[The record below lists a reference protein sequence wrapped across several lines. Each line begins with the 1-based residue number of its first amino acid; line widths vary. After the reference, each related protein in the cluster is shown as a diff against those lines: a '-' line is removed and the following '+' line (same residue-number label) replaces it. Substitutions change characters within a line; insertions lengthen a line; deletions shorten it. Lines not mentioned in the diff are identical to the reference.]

1 MEIYSSLARR
11 GGAPGRPAS
20 EEMRRLLDRAVTA
33 SSNGIVI
40 TDPKL
45 PDNPIVYVNPAFE
58 RISGYAVEE
67 VLGRNCRFLQGEER
81 DQPVLQELRAAL
93 GEERECRVVLRNYRK
108 DGAQFWN
115 ELYVSPV
122 HDDEGRLTNFVG
134 VQNDITE
141 RRRIEEILRES
152 EERFRA
158 TFEHAAV
165 GTAQVG
171 IDGRWLRVNRRM
183 CEIVG
188 YSQEELFKLTF
199 QDITHPNDLEEDLE
213 RTQRVLAGELD
224 TYTIEKRYVKKDD
237 SEVWVN
243 LTVSLVR
250 DHSGEPGYF
259 IAVVENISER
269 KKAEEERDML
279 LGREQLARAEA
290 VAARQRLALLAA
302 AGPTL
307 STSLDYEET
316 LEGITRLVVPELA
329 DWCLLDIVEEDG
341 RVNQLA
347 AAHADPE
354 KEELLQK
361 LLKHRRFGESDPGSV
376 AEVLRTGRS
385 LLIAELPDHG
395 LRNRALSA
403 EHLEILRELE
413 PRSEMSVPLLARGR
427 ILGAVTLVLSRSER
441 RYDQEDLL
449 LAENLAYRCALAVDN
464 ARLYRDRSEIARI
477 LQRSLLP
484 PHLPKIPGVEIGAE
498 YLPVG
503 EANEVGGD
511 FYDLIDTVED
521 GWVCVIGDA
530 RGKGAEAAAVTAL
543 VRYTIRAITLKDDR
557 PSEVLAALNEAMLQ
571 QLPEDRFC
579 TVACVRLEPEDG
591 SPGVGVDV
599 SRAGHPPPLVVRA
612 DGSVEEVGCSGRV
625 LGVFPDAELQDTPL
639 RLMPGEALVLYTDGV
654 TEARSPDGEFFGED
668 RLRDLLRSCAGCDAG
683 AFARRIKSVVLE
695 FQEGFPRDDLAILV
709 LRVRDQTAS
718 SERGQRHEPHG
729 RERGGHEL
737 DGPDE
742 VR

>member
-1 MEIYSSLARR
+1 
-11 GGAPGRPAS
+11 
-20 EEMRRLLDRAVTA
+20 MRRLLDRAVAA
-33 SSNGIVI
+33 SSNGVVI

-58 RISGYAVEE
+58 RISGYTVEE
-67 VLGRNCRFLQGEER
+67 TIGRNCRFLQGEER
-81 DQPVLQELRAAL
+81 DQPVLEELRAAL
-93 GEERECRVVLRNYRK
+93 GEERECRVVLRNYRR
-108 DGAQFWN
+108 DGTPFWN

-134 VQNDITE
+134 IQNDITE
-141 RRRIEEILRES
+141 RRRIEEVLRES

-158 TFEHAAV
+158 TFEQAAV
-165 GTAQVG
+165 GAAQVG
-171 IDGRWLRVNRRM
+171 IDGRWLRVNRRL

-188 YSQEELFKLTF
+188 YSEDELRARTF
-199 QDITHPNDLEEDLE
+199 QEITHPDDLEEDLE
-213 RTQRVLAGELD
+213 LTRKMLAGELQ
-224 TYTIEKRYVKKDD
+224 TYTLEKRYIRKDG
-237 SEVWVN
+237 SGVWVN

-250 DHSGEPGYF
+250 DASGEPGYF
-259 IAVVENISER
+259 IAVVEDISER

-279 LGREQLARAEA
+279 LVREQLARAEA
-290 VAARQRLALLAA
+290 VAARRRLALLAA

-307 STSLDYEET
+307 SASLDYEET

-347 AAHADPE
+347 FVHADPQ
-354 KEELLQK
+354 KENLLRK
-361 LLKHRRFGESDPGSV
+361 LLEHRRFGERDPGGV

-385 LLIAELPDHG
+385 LLLADVSGPILQD
-395 LRNRALSA
+395 RAVSA
-403 EHLEILRELE
+403 EQLEVLRELE
-413 PRSEMSVPLLARGR
+413 PRSAMSVPLLARGR
-427 ILGAVTLVLSRSER
+427 ILGAITLVSSGPEP
-441 RYDQEDLL
+441 RYDEEDLL

-484 PHLPKIPGVEIGAE
+484 PHLPEPPGVEVGAE

-511 FYDLIDTVED
+511 FYDLINTVED
-521 GWVCVIGDA
+521 GWVVVIGDA

-543 VRYTIRAITLKDDR
+543 VRYTIRAVTLKVDR

-591 SPGVGVDV
+591 SPGVGLDV
-599 SRAGHPPPLVVRA
+599 SRAGHPPPLVVRP

-654 TEARSPDGEFFGED
+654 TEARSPDGEFFGEE
-668 RLRDLLRSCAGCDAG
+668 RLRALLRSCAGLEAG
-683 AFARRIKSVVLE
+683 AFASRIKGVVLE
-695 FQEGFPRDDLAILV
+695 FQEGYPRDDLAIVV
-709 LRVRDQTAS
+709 LRVR
-718 SERGQRHEPHG
+718 G
-729 RERGGHEL
+729 
-737 DGPDE
+737 
-742 VR
+742 

>member
-1 MEIYSSLARR
+1 
-11 GGAPGRPAS
+11 
-20 EEMRRLLDRAVTA
+20 MRRLLDRAVAA
-33 SSNGIVI
+33 SSNGVVI

-58 RISGYAVEE
+58 RISGYTVEE
-67 VLGRNCRFLQGEER
+67 TIGRNCRFLQGEER
-81 DQPVLQELRAAL
+81 DQPVLEELRAAL
-93 GEERECRVVLRNYRK
+93 GEERECRVVLRNYRR
-108 DGAQFWN
+108 DGTPFWN

-134 VQNDITE
+134 IQNDITE
-141 RRRIEEILRES
+141 RRRIEEVLRES

-165 GTAQVG
+165 GAAQVG
-171 IDGRWLRVNRRM
+171 IDGRWLRVNRRL

-188 YSQEELFKLTF
+188 YSEDELRARTF
-199 QDITHPNDLEEDLE
+199 QEITHPDDLEEDLE
-213 RTQRVLAGELD
+213 LTRKMLAGELQ
-224 TYTIEKRYVKKDD
+224 TYTLEKRYIRKDG
-237 SEVWVN
+237 SGVWVN

-250 DHSGEPGYF
+250 DASGEPGYF
-259 IAVVENISER
+259 IAVVEDISER

-279 LGREQLARAEA
+279 LVREQLARAEA
-290 VAARQRLALLAA
+290 VAARRRLALLAA

-307 STSLDYEET
+307 SASLDYEET

-347 AAHADPE
+347 FVHADPQ
-354 KEELLQK
+354 KENLLRK
-361 LLKHRRFGESDPGSV
+361 LLEHRRFGERDPGGV

-385 LLIAELPDHG
+385 LLLADVSGPILQD
-395 LRNRALSA
+395 RAVSA
-403 EHLEILRELE
+403 EQLEVLRELK
-413 PRSEMSVPLLARGR
+413 PRSAMSVPLLARGR
-427 ILGAVTLVLSRSER
+427 ILGAITLVSSGPEP
-441 RYDQEDLL
+441 RYDEEDLL

-484 PHLPKIPGVEIGAE
+484 PHLPEPPGVEVGAE

-511 FYDLIDTVED
+511 FYDLINIAED
-521 GWVCVIGDA
+521 GWVAVIGDA

-543 VRYTIRAITLKDDR
+543 VRYTIRAVTLKVDR
-557 PSEVLAALNEAMLQ
+557 PSEVLTALNEAMLQ

-591 SPGVGVDV
+591 SPGVGLDV
-599 SRAGHPPPLVVRA
+599 SRAGHPPPLVVRP

-639 RLMPGEALVLYTDGV
+639 RLMPGEVLVLYTDGV
-654 TEARSPDGEFFGED
+654 TEARSPDGEFFGEE
-668 RLRDLLRSCAGCDAG
+668 RLRALLRSCAGLEAG
-683 AFARRIKSVVLE
+683 AFASRIKGVVLE
-695 FQEGFPRDDLAILV
+695 FQEGYPRDDLAILV
-709 LRVRDQTAS
+709 LRVR
-718 SERGQRHEPHG
+718 G
-729 RERGGHEL
+729 
-737 DGPDE
+737 
-742 VR
+742 

>member
-1 MEIYSSLARR
+1 SSRARR
-11 GGAPGRPAS
+11 SGGPERSAS
-20 EEMRRLLDRAVTA
+20 EEMRRLLDRAVAA
-33 SSNGIVI
+33 SSNGVVI

-58 RISGYAVEE
+58 RISGYTVEE
-67 VLGRNCRFLQGEER
+67 TIGRNCRFLQGEER
-81 DQPVLQELRAAL
+81 DQPVLEELRAAL
-93 GEERECRVVLRNYRK
+93 GEERECRVVLRNYRR
-108 DGAQFWN
+108 DGTPFWN

-134 VQNDITE
+134 IQNDITE
-141 RRRIEEILRES
+141 RRRIEEVLRES

-165 GTAQVG
+165 GAAQVG
-171 IDGRWLRVNRRM
+171 IDGRWLRVNRRL

-188 YSQEELFKLTF
+188 YSEDELRARTF
-199 QDITHPNDLEEDLE
+199 QEITHPDDLEEDLE
-213 RTQRVLAGELD
+213 LTRKMLAGELQ
-224 TYTIEKRYVKKDD
+224 TYTLEKRYIRKDG
-237 SEVWVN
+237 SGVWVN

-250 DHSGEPGYF
+250 DASGEPGYF
-259 IAVVENISER
+259 IAVVEDISER

-279 LGREQLARAEA
+279 LVREQLARAEA
-290 VAARQRLALLAA
+290 VAARRRLALLAA

-307 STSLDYEET
+307 SASLDYEET

-347 AAHADPE
+347 FVHADPQ
-354 KEELLQK
+354 KENLLRK
-361 LLKHRRFGESDPGSV
+361 LLEHRRFGERDPGGV

-385 LLIAELPDHG
+385 LLLADVSGPILQD
-395 LRNRALSA
+395 RAVSA
-403 EHLEILRELE
+403 EQLEVLRELK
-413 PRSEMSVPLLARGR
+413 PRSAMSVPLLARGR
-427 ILGAVTLVLSRSER
+427 ILGAITLVSSGSEP
-441 RYDQEDLL
+441 RYDEEDLL

-484 PHLPKIPGVEIGAE
+484 PHLPEPPGVEVGAE

-511 FYDLIDTVED
+511 FYDLINIAED
-521 GWVCVIGDA
+521 GWVAVIGDA

-543 VRYTIRAITLKDDR
+543 VRYTIRAVTLKVDR
-557 PSEVLAALNEAMLQ
+557 PSEVLTALNEAMLQ

-591 SPGVGVDV
+591 SPGVGLDV
-599 SRAGHPPPLVVRA
+599 SRAGHPPPLVVRP

-639 RLMPGEALVLYTDGV
+639 RLMPGEVLVLYTDGV
-654 TEARSPDGEFFGED
+654 TEARSPDGEFFGEE
-668 RLRDLLRSCAGCDAG
+668 RLRALLRSCAGLEAG
-683 AFARRIKSVVLE
+683 AFASRIKGVVLE
-695 FQEGFPRDDLAILV
+695 FQEGYPRDDLAILV
-709 LRVRDQTAS
+709 LRVR
-718 SERGQRHEPHG
+718 G
-729 RERGGHEL
+729 
-737 DGPDE
+737 
-742 VR
+742 